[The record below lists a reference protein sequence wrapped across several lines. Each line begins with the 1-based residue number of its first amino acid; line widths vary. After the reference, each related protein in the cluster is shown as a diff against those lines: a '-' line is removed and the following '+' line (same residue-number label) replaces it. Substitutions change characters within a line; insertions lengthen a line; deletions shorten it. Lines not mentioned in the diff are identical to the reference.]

1 MGAGALASL
10 TVVYLAGTLFAPL
23 PVVNATMAAVS
34 GPPED
39 RAAASPQWPS
49 YGHGAVGAVDFD
61 GNLAIHGDKRPVP
74 IASITKVVT
83 TLVVLDEKPL
93 RVGDNGPDIL
103 FTDADF
109 DIYNHDLT
117 QDASVAHVE
126 VGSVL
131 TERQVIEATLL
142 PSASNYAQSLAKWAF
157 GSVDKYL
164 EIAKTWLELHGLA
177 QTTVVDTSGLSPL
190 NVSTTTNLVELGKLA
205 LGHPV
210 VSDIVATPQVT
221 IPGAG
226 VITNSNTLLGVN
238 GVDGIKTGTT
248 DEAGYCLLFAKPLVT
263 GSKRVTIVGVLLGGP
278 NRSQLN
284 EDIDS
289 LLSSVAKDFHEVTV
303 VTENQRFGTY
313 STAWG
318 QNADLVSGRTVTA
331 VVWADT
337 PVSISA
343 QARPV
348 SIESASA
355 EVGTVN
361 VTIGPTTLAV
371 PLRLAE
377 TTSDPGAWWRI
388 THPVSLVG

>member
-1 MGAGALASL
+1 
-10 TVVYLAGTLFAPL
+10 
-23 PVVNATMAAVS
+23 
-34 GPPED
+34 
-39 RAAASPQWPS
+39 
-49 YGHGAVGAVDFD
+49 
-61 GNLAIHGDKRPVP
+61 
-74 IASITKVVT
+74 VT

-93 RVGDNGPDIL
+93 GVGDNGPDIQ
-103 FTDADF
+103 FTDADV

-117 QDASVAHVE
+117 QDASVARVE

-131 TERQVIEATLL
+131 TERQVIEAILL

-164 EIAKTWLELHGLA
+164 EVAKTWLTAHGLA

-190 NVSTTTNLVELGKLA
+190 NVSSTTNLVELGKLA
-205 LGHPV
+205 LAHPV
-210 VSDIVATPQVT
+210 VSDVARTPQVT

-226 VITNSNTLLGVN
+226 VITNSNTLLGIN
-238 GVDGIKTGTT
+238 GVDGIKTGST

-263 GSKRVTIVGVLLGGP
+263 GSKTVMIVGVLLGGP

-284 EDIDS
+284 QDIDR
-289 LLSSVAKDFHEVTV
+289 LLSSIAGDFHELTV

-318 QNADLVSGRTVTA
+318 QDADLISAGTVTA

-337 PVSISA
+337 PVSIAA

-348 SIESASA
+348 SIESANA
-355 EVGTVN
+355 EVGTAN
-361 VTIGPTTLAV
+361 VMIGSTTSTI
-371 PLRLAE
+371 PLKLAE
-377 TTSDPGAWWRI
+377 STTEPGGWWRI
-388 THPVSLVG
+388 THPVPLFSER